1 MLQVSTC
8 MKEPAL
14 QLDPKPFP
22 SHSVEQTRERLLDA
36 AARTFSTDGIQGA
49 TTRQIAREAGVN
61 EVTLFRHFKSKEQL
75 LGAVLERGLA
85 SEIALMNEHSS
96 WKENLRQSMEN
107 YARHYYSHLEKKQGF
122 ARAFIAEGQV
132 LPKAMQTM
140 VANVVRPVRE
150 RLIAILADAQK
161 AGVLRPDLNVECALD
176 AFKNTLYAGV
186 LRQGAYLPRSYS
198 TEAYIE
204 TVIDIFVRGIQATP
218 KNSTSES

>member
-1 MLQVSTC
+1 MQ
-8 MKEPAL
+8 EPAL

-22 SHSVEQTRERLLDA
+22 SSSVEQTRERLLDA
-36 AARTFSTDGIQGA
+36 AARTFSTEGIQGA

-96 WKENLRQSMEN
+96 WKENLRESMEN

-132 LPKAMQTM
+132 LPKSMQTM
-140 VANVVRPVRE
+140 IANVVRPVRE
-150 RLIAILADAQK
+150 RLIAILGDAQK

-176 AFKNTLYAGV
+176 AFKNTLYAGM

-204 TVIDIFVRGIQATP
+204 TVVDIFVRGIQATP

>member
-1 MLQVSTC
+1 MQQ
-8 MKEPAL
+8 PAL

-22 SHSVEQTRERLLDA
+22 SSSVEQTRERLLDA
-36 AARTFSTDGIQGA
+36 AARTFSTEGIQGA